1 MEKNALHDKKGFT
14 LIEALV
20 SIVILSL
27 ILIGLLGSVIIAYKI
42 SLRNQIRNEA
52 VNIAREKL
60 NLFRESLNK
69 TNIFKH
75 ENCENAD
82 DNDAVIRRI
91 RNINYKYYVVGKVQE
106 KGYVYEV
113 TVKVCDKDKKE
124 IYKAKTLVSK

>member
-1 MEKNALHDKKGFT
+1 MEKDVLRNSKGFT

-27 ILIGLLGSVIIAYKI
+27 ILIGLLSSMIIAYKI

-52 VNIAREKL
+52 VHIAKEKL
-60 NLFRESLNK
+60 NLFRENLDTS
-69 TNIFKH
+69 IFSH
-75 ENCENAD
+75 ENCEDAN

-91 RNINYKYYVVGKVQE
+91 RNIDYKYYVVGKIQE

-113 TVKVCDKDKKE
+113 NIKVCDKDKKE
-124 IYKAKTLVSK
+124 LYKAKTLVSK

>member
-1 MEKNALHDKKGFT
+1 MEKDVLQDSKGFT

-27 ILIGLLGSVIIAYKI
+27 ILIGLLSSMIIAYKI

-52 VNIAREKL
+52 VHIAKEKL
-60 NLFRESLNK
+60 NLFRENLD
-69 TNIFKH
+69 TNIFSH
-75 ENCENAD
+75 ENCEDAN

-113 TVKVCDKDKKE
+113 NIKVCDKDKKE

>member
-1 MEKNALHDKKGFT
+1 MGKDVLQDKRGFT

-27 ILIGLLGSVIIAYKI
+27 ILIGLLSSMLVAYRI

-52 VNIAREKL
+52 VHIANEKL
-60 NLFRESLNK
+60 NFFRENLD
-69 TNIFKH
+69 TGMFKH
-75 ENCENAD
+75 ENCTEAN

-91 RNINYKYYVVGKVQE
+91 RNIDYKYYVVGKIQE

-113 TVKVCDKDKKE
+113 NIKVCDKDKKE
-124 IYKAKTLVSK
+124 LYRAKTLVSK